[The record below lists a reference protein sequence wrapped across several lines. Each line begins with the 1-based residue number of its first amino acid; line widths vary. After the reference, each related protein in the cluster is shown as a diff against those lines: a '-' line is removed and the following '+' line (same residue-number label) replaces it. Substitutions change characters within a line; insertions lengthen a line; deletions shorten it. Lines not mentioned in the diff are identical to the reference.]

1 MTSSNLA
8 LVRANSVVDKYQI
21 IRLIKSGGMGDV
33 YEARHVRL
41 GRRVAIKFL
50 RAALVEDAAHQ
61 ARFDREACVAGS
73 LEHENIAALFDIG
86 NDEHGVPFIV
96 MEYVSGET
104 LRKLID
110 ESAPFPVPRAIAIA
124 LQMCAGLQAA
134 HARGIIHRDLKPDN
148 LMVSTRSD
156 GRDWVRV
163 LDFGIARMTHAQAQ
177 PDVTATGVVLG
188 TAHYMSPEQARGE
201 AMDARSDIHAVGA
214 ILYELLSGEKVH
226 PGDTYNTAIYHVLR
240 KEYVPLDT
248 LRPTLPYDLVQAVH
262 RALASQPSDR
272 FASVEDFADTLAPF
286 AKTAPQADDHETIT
300 GTRKTTRP
308 AQPNRW
314 LWGWSIVV
322 VMLLLGYL
330 SLRQTSAPA
339 AGIPIY
345 PQVNVSTSRQPAP
358 EAATAAAP
366 PTQTPSPVASAT
378 PPPSTLPAAIPST
391 SFGASPVVLPAAKA
405 KSAFPSAARKRPPA
419 SAASPRNDETPP
431 LAVPEGFV
439 DNPYGR

>member
-1 MTSSNLA
+1 MTSSSNLA

-21 IRLIKSGGMGDV
+21 VRLIKSGGMGDV
-33 YEARHVRL
+33 YEARHLRL

-50 RAALVEDAAHQ
+50 RAALVGDSAHQ

-96 MEYVSGET
+96 MEYVVGET
-104 LRKLID
+104 LRNLID
-110 ESAPFPVPRAIAIA
+110 ESAPLPVSRAVAIA

-134 HARGIIHRDLKPDN
+134 HALGIIHRDLKPDN

-201 AMDARSDIHAVGA
+201 PMDARSDIHAVGA

-262 RALASQPSDR
+262 RALASQPSHR
-272 FASVEDFADTLAPF
+272 FASVEEFSDTLAAF
-286 AKTAPQADDHETIT
+286 AKTAPQADDHEIVT
-300 GTRKTTRP
+300 GTRKATRP

-314 LWGWSIVV
+314 LWGWSIAVV
-322 VMLLLGYL
+322 VLLLGYL
-330 SLRQTSAPA
+330 SQRQTRTPVADIN
-339 AGIPIY
+339 IP
-345 PQVNVSTSRQPAP
+345 PQVDVPTSRQAAP
-358 EAATAAAP
+358 EVATAPA
-366 PTQTPSPVASAT
+366 TQAPSPVAPGLASPSASPT
-378 PPPSTLPAAIPST
+378 AIPST
-391 SFGASPVVLPAAKA
+391 SLGASPVVPPAAKA
-405 KSAFPSAARKRPPA
+405 KSAFPSAARKHPPA
-419 SAASPRNDETPP
+419 SAASARNTATSPP
-431 LAVPEGFV
+431 AVPEGFV